1 MYVNNLTKLFIIY
14 EGKRRNV
21 VYYCYFVMII
31 MKKKGKMRN
40 LHFSLPTK
48 EKGTGLHIDAESW
61 LNEAEHHA
69 TEMNHGPETCSRT

>member
-1 MYVNNLTKLFIIY
+1 MRWEKTIRCVLLLLCNDNY
-14 EGKRRNV
+14 E
-21 VYYCYFVMII
+21 
-31 MKKKGKMRN
+31 KKGKMRN